1 MLQTYSPKLFSKAAP
16 ESCSPKLL
24 PKTAPQNCVLKLLP
38 KGTPHSKLL
47 FKAAPPQSCS
57 EQLLS
62 LPRKVIS
69 ESGFP
74 KLLSK
79 AIPQS
84 YRFSKQLS
92 VNAAFKAAKLLPA
105 VIPQSCSSKLLPKAA
120 SEKRSLKLQCYYP
133 KLPQSWSGRLS
144 KVAPQSFFFGPSPL
158 PFGGST
164 VLRLTRGPAGNRTTT
179 GSLSAPYQLS
189 HEDTYKVAPQSCCP
203 KLFPG
208 AAPQSCAPKLF
219 SKAAILQTCSPKR
232 LPKAI
237 LQSGS

>member
-1 MLQTYSPKLFSKAAP
+1 MSKLFPKAVSRSYFPKLFPKIPLQSGCTKAIMLQTYSPQLFSKAAP
-16 ESCSPKLL
+16 ESCSPQLL

-57 EQLLS
+57 ASKLLS

-120 SEKRSLKLQCYYP
+120 SEKRSPKLQCYYP
-133 KLPQSWSGRLS
+133 KLPQSWSGWLS
-144 KVAPQSFFFGPSPL
+144 KVAPQSFFL
-158 PFGGST
+158 A
-164 VLRLTRGPAGNRTTT
+164 RARC
-179 GSLSAPYQLS
+179 LSAGLRS
-189 HEDTYKVAPQSCCP
+189 
-203 KLFPG
+203 
-208 AAPQSCAPKLF
+208 
-219 SKAAILQTCSPKR
+219 
-232 LPKAI
+232 
-237 LQSGS
+237 